1 MFAVKFRRYRNS
13 KVKIHLF
20 FRTHFFHFSEGIT
33 LGFPSDLGWLL
44 VLGHPIFFRSIDGGK
59 GLAGALLGLS
69 CLLIYQKNLGEVL
82 GSGIFVVL
90 LQLERLY
97 SPHCGM
103 ARRLGSSDGGLEKEH
118 NF

>member
-1 MFAVKFRRYRNS
+1 M
-13 KVKIHLF
+13 
-20 FRTHFFHFSEGIT
+20 
-33 LGFPSDLGWLL
+33 GWLL
-44 VLGHPIFFRSIDGGK
+44 VLGHPIFFRSIGGGK

-97 SPHCGM
+97 SPHCGLAGRLVLAM
-103 ARRLGSSDGGLEKEH
+103 AGWGFLVLWALGGSWFLPSSCL
-118 NF
+118 